1 MVKRKDTLEAHE
13 EKLAEVLIAD
23 RPRRKNQKRFMSLH
37 VGSRWYRAPEISII
51 EKQYD
56 TASDMWS
63 FGCILY
69 ELIMYLLHQKQD
81 PKDFETKF
89 QDIRFLFQGDSCF
102 PLSPQNKNKGEDKE
116 KEKEKGDKKKAHV
129 VSKYDQIKVILR
141 NIGHQSDEHL
151 SFVSSENA
159 A

>member
-1 MVKRKDTLEAHE
+1 
-13 EKLAEVLIAD
+13 
-23 RPRRKNQKRFMSLH
+23 MSLH

-63 FGCILY
+63 FGCIIY
-69 ELIMYLLHQKQD
+69 ELTMYLLHQKED
-81 PKDFETKF
+81 PSVFETKF

-102 PLSPQNKNKGEDKE
+102 PLSPQNKNKGKEGKDDKE
-116 KEKEKGDKKKAHV
+116 EKGDKGKKAHV

-141 NIGHQSDEHL
+141 NIGHQTDSHL

-159 A
+159 AQYVRDLENASLKQDCEPMLDSQVTMFNKKL